1 MPRPN
6 GQAMKR
12 YRYLCFTETAVR
24 AIVSNA
30 EIKPQNE
37 GQIAWLNRECGGVV
51 LLAIKVQNKP
61 A

>member
-1 MPRPN
+1 
-6 GQAMKR
+6 MKR